1 MVLQGK
7 CTGNAKSMPR
17 HVGKFALKLLETTVF
32 KQYLKGIG
40 DSLGNAQRVLETFPA
55 MLTE

>member
-1 MVLQGK
+1 MLLRGIVKKMSKYVLRPV
-7 CTGNAKSMPR
+7 GNALKSSLR
-17 HVGKFALKLLETTVF
+17 SF

-40 DSLGNAQRVLETFPA
+40 YSLGNAQRVLETFSA